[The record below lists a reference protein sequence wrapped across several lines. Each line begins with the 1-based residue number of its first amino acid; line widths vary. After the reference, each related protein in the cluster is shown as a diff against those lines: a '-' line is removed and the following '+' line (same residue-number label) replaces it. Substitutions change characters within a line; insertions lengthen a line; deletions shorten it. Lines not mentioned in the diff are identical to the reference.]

1 MYVKSSKSY
10 KQYVDS
16 SLRILDKVLS
26 HLIALYPSIR
36 NYYVDDMNPEEQ
48 ILFDAKIV
56 RLEKEVEIRNKCIDN
71 IYPNEWVYRFNKNII
86 GREFLKRYRNI
97 VTCMR
102 EKLNKKIE
110 GYDFEKLY
118 KNSFTVLEY
127 SIRYNEMKRTNQK
140 LSEQQTQF
148 LEDIQNCI
156 LESTRLDSDAR
167 YAMLYLFGYI
177 DRKTYTN
184 NAEHIYDVYE
194 YKKNSRNFCMK
205 KLVRKYKEYP
215 CLITYIYQEQKEENN
230 ISLIHPDDLFTEK
243 GVM

>member
-177 DRKTYTN
+177 D
-184 NAEHIYDVYE
+184 
-194 YKKNSRNFCMK
+194 
-205 KLVRKYKEYP
+205 YKEYP

-230 ISLIHPDDLFTEK
+230 ISLIHPNDLFTEK